1 MKKPFTPNL
10 HTKPED
16 FSPEEKNKLASN
28 GMRGTLKEEFNDF
41 TKPDLT
47 WEAEALAKS
56 CGVYL
61 EFNRA
66 KTGEEKDWMYLI
78 RVGIPGGGP
87 INRKQW
93 QLFDELSEKYAVDP
107 HGISS
112 LRLTTRQNI
121 QFHWVKKP
129 GVLDIIKTLAEHD
142 MKSINGCGDNTRN
155 VMACPLGNHS
165 DIFDAT
171 KWSQKIADYFQLP
184 LAPFM
189 EVFAI
194 DPQYMRKPE
203 QSFAYGE
210 NLLNRKFKIGFSS
223 VYRDE
228 KTGKIIADNC
238 VEMRTNDMG
247 VAPIVDAASGKVT
260 KFQVYVG
267 GGQGERNGKPGLATL
282 ALPLCIV
289 TEAQLLKTM
298 DAVVK
303 VHQEW
308 GDRQNRVWARLKY
321 VIKKMGVEWYRE
333 QVQKLVDFP
342 LGAPDNN
349 YDYGARHLHYGWHT
363 QPNNGLL
370 TYGAFIETGRITDA
384 SPNGKLK
391 SMIRDLMNS
400 YDIELMVTPNQDLL
414 FTNIPVNAKE
424 EFENKMKSY
433 GYGVRNGKP
442 YSKLRTLS
450 GACVGRDTCRLT
462 YTDSERFEPEL
473 IDELEKLGWSDMA
486 ESIGVT
492 GCERQCFRPGTK
504 TIGLVGSGLD
514 RYMFKLFG
522 DETAKFQGK
531 PLMTADGE
539 QMYLRSI
546 PREQVTIII
555 DALFKFYKANAKPNE
570 GMGDYHRRIGADAL
584 IAHLKENPVTTAMM
598 QKPFP
603 ADCVME

>member
-1 MKKPFTPNL
+1 
-10 HTKPED
+10 
-16 FSPEEKNKLASN
+16 
-28 GMRGTLKEEFNDF
+28 
-41 TKPDLT
+41 
-47 WEAEALAKS
+47 
-56 CGVYL
+56 
-61 EFNRA
+61 
-66 KTGEEKDWMYLI
+66 MYLI

-87 INRKQW
+87 IKRKQW
-93 QLFDELSEKYAVDP
+93 QLFDDLSEKYAVDP
-107 HGISS
+107 QGISS

-189 EVFAI
+189 EIFAI
-194 DPQYMRKPE
+194 DPQYVRKPE

-228 KTGKIIADNC
+228 KTGKIVADNC
-238 VEMRTNDMG
+238 VEMRTNDLG
-247 VAPIVDAASGKVT
+247 VAPIVDSVSGKVT
-260 KFQVYVG
+260 KFQIYVG

-282 ALPLCIV
+282 AQPLCIV

-321 VIKKMGVEWYRE
+321 VIKKMGVQWYRE

-342 LGAPDNN
+342 LVAPDNN
-349 YDYGARHLHYGWHT
+349 YDYGVRHLHYGWHT

-370 TYGAFIETGRITDA
+370 TYGAFIETGRVTDA

-400 YDIELMVTPNQDLL
+400 YDLDLMVTPNQDLL

-433 GYGVRNGKP
+433 GYGVRDGKP

-450 GACVGRDTCRLT
+450 GACAGRDTCRLT

-546 PREQVTIII
+546 PREHVTIII
-555 DALFKFYKANAKPNE
+555 DALFKFYKTNAKAGE
-570 GMGDYHRRIGADAL
+570 DMGDYHRRIGADAL
-584 IAHLKENPVTTAMM
+584 IAHLKENPATTMMM

-603 ADCVME
+603 TDCVME